1 MDNAALTLARQH
13 APCCIYSR
21 KRLTEQARLLQS
33 TFPGFDILYSV
44 KANPFPPVVQALAE
58 LGIGADAASA
68 GEVALA
74 ARCGIKSEN
83 IYFSAAGKSR
93 RALLAAWD
101 SCHLIADSLGEAERI
116 GQLAAERGE
125 TKRIGIRVHPAFD
138 MDGGAGSTS
147 KFGIDIHD
155 MPRLRELLRRCP
167 VDVCGIH
174 IHLRSQNLDAAV
186 LEHYYERCFALAQEV
201 QRALE
206 CRMEYINFGGG
217 VGIAYS
223 AAQTPL
229 DRAALLS
236 AAQRVAEENR
246 RTLRARL
253 LIESGR
259 FLTAQAGTY
268 FLPVVDK
275 KVCRGTTY
283 LVVENGLNGFQ
294 KMALEAMVRT
304 AAGGGEPAPQEP
316 LFTGV
321 GAFPVTGYPMVD
333 AGRIETVDIVGNL
346 CCATDVVQRDYTG
359 AALDVGDIVAIGNTG
374 AYARTLS
381 PLLFSSH
388 DAPAEFLI

>member
-13 APCCIYSR
+13 APCYIYSR

-33 TFPGFDILYSV
+33 TFPGFGILYSV
-44 KANPFPPVVQALAE
+44 KANPFPPVVQALAA

-74 ARCGIKSEN
+74 ARCGIKSGD
-83 IYFSAAGKSR
+83 IFFSAAGKSR

-101 SCHLIADSLGEAERI
+101 SCHLIADSLGEVERI
-116 GQLAAERGE
+116 GQIAAERGE
-125 TKRIGIRVHPAFD
+125 TKCIGIRVHPAFD
-138 MDGGAGSTS
+138 MDGGTSAAS
-147 KFGIDIHD
+147 KFGIDIYD

-167 VDVCGIH
+167 VDVCGMH

-186 LEHYYERCFALAQEV
+186 LARYYERCFALAQEI
-201 QRALE
+201 QRTLE
-206 CRMEYINFGGG
+206 FRMEYINFGGG
-217 VGIAYS
+217 VGIAYNGT
-223 AAQTPL
+223 QTPP
-229 DRAALLS
+229 DMAALLS

-294 KMALEAMVRT
+294 KMALEAMLRT
-304 AAGGGEPAPQEP
+304 AAGGDPMPQEP
-316 LFTGV
+316 LFTGTD
-321 GAFPVTGYPMVD
+321 AFPVTGYPASD
-333 AGRIETVDIVGNL
+333 TGRVETADIVGNL
-346 CCATDVVQRDYTG
+346 CCATDVIQQGYTG
-359 AALDVGDIVAIGNTG
+359 AALEVGDLVAIGNTG

>member
-1 MDNAALTLARQH
+1 
-13 APCCIYSR
+13 
-21 KRLTEQARLLQS
+21 
-33 TFPGFDILYSV
+33 
-44 KANPFPPVVQALAE
+44 
-58 LGIGADAASA
+58 
-68 GEVALA
+68 
-74 ARCGIKSEN
+74 
-83 IYFSAAGKSR
+83 
-93 RALLAAWD
+93 
-101 SCHLIADSLGEAERI
+101 
-116 GQLAAERGE
+116 
-125 TKRIGIRVHPAFD
+125 
-138 MDGGAGSTS
+138 
-147 KFGIDIHD
+147 
-155 MPRLRELLRRCP
+155 
-167 VDVCGIH
+167 
-174 IHLRSQNLDAAV
+174 
-186 LEHYYERCFALAQEV
+186 
-201 QRALE
+201 
-206 CRMEYINFGGG
+206 MEYINFGGG

-321 GAFPVTGYPMVD
+321 GAFPVTGYPMAD